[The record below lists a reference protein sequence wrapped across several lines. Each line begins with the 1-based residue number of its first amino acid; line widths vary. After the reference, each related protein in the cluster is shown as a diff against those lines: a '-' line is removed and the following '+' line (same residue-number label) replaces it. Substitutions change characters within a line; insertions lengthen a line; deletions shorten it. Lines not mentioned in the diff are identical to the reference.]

1 MENKWYRKIPK
12 MSPGAYIFERTFLR
26 GLFWKGLTFGG
37 AYYRKEIYVSKLAG
51 LIIGGKFVSKFLNV
65 QLVILGFLARNL

>member
-1 MENKWYRKIPK
+1 
-12 MSPGAYIFERTFLR
+12 MSPGAFERTFLR

-51 LIIGGKFVSKFLNV
+51 LIIGGKFVSTFLNV
-65 QLVILGFLARNL
+65 QLVILGVLARNL